1 MASEKMDDLVHEI
14 AKGIEQFCR
23 CGFSSE
29 YIAEER
35 LTCNKT
41 DLHQVLL
48 QGRIISTN
56 DRDSSDL
63 VGDLEEWVSSGPTV
77 VVQGKKLQVVSSETS
92 PDASSDGE
100 QEGSSPPWAVVGT
113 FAAAG
118 FCLLIII
125 PLIVCVVYFKCK
137 R

>member
-1 MASEKMDDLVHEI
+1 MASEKMDDLIHEI

-23 CGFSSE
+23 CGFPSE

-41 DLHQVLL
+41 DLHRVLL

-63 VGDLEEWVSSGPTV
+63 VGDLEKWVSSGPTV
-77 VVQGKKLQVVSSETS
+77 MIQGKELRVVSSETS
-92 PDASSDGE
+92 SDPSSDGE
-100 QEGSSPPWAVVGT
+100 QEGSSPPWVVVGT

-125 PLIVCVVYFKCK
+125 PVIVCVVYFKCK

>member
-1 MASEKMDDLVHEI
+1 MASEKMDDLIHEI

-23 CGFSSE
+23 CGFPSE
-29 YIAEER
+29 YIVEER

-41 DLHQVLL
+41 DLHRVLL

-63 VGDLEEWVSSGPTV
+63 VGDLEKWVSSGPTV
-77 VVQGKKLQVVSSETS
+77 MIQGKELRVVSSETS
-92 PDASSDGE
+92 SDPSSDGE

-118 FCLLIII
+118 FCLLTV
-125 PLIVCVVYFKCK
+125 IVCVVYFKCK